1 MLHTRPIAVLIGLL
15 VTLKELPH
23 QDRRG
28 LSQSA
33 ETAILIGAAVT
44 VAVAVMTFI
53 ISFVNGKIG
62 EING

>member
-1 MLHTRPIAVLIGLL
+1 MLHTRHLAVLVGVL
-15 VTLKELPH
+15 VTLKELPR

-53 ISFVNGKIG
+53 ISYVNGKIG

>member
-1 MLHTRPIAVLIGLL
+1 MFHTRQIAVLIGLL
-15 VTLKELPH
+15 VTLRELPR